1 MPTTD
6 TPNILVIMSD
16 EHAPMFSSTYGH
28 ELIDTPNMDRL
39 AGQGTTFDAHYTNSP
54 LCVPSRL
61 SFMTGKFVSTV
72 RGWDNAT
79 PLYLGE
85 LTWPYLLRSQG
96 YDTALDGKMHM
107 LGRHALHGFD
117 EQLAHDPHAANVHAV
132 FPWGEA
138 PKPPTNVPEGFD
150 LSSHFPKAGE
160 AWPDVK
166 QAGPGSSAVIEGDQ
180 ILEDAAHV
188 YLRDPARAEKSFALC
203 VGFIAPHFPFIV
215 PEPFFSKYYPDR
227 VDMPNNPPGHLDD
240 LPIAAVRLR
249 EMFGLAGPYT
259 DDEVLRARAAYF
271 GMIDQLDGR
280 IGRLMDTLEEQG
292 LADNTVIIHTSD
304 HGEMAG
310 EHGLWRKMCFY
321 EQSARVPLQISWP
334 GHLPEGQRIS
344 GVTSNV
350 DITATI
356 LDLAGVSPGEWKL
369 DGDSLL
375 PLIDG
380 EAPDWKDE
388 AFVEHLAHGTD
399 RPRGMVRHGQYK
411 LSYNHGVPP
420 EFELYDLIADPG
432 EFDNRADDP
441 ALSDVKQLLL
451 ARIMQKWDARG
462 GADALDAEIRGSQK
476 ARYLMRETMSMEDVD
491 F

>member
-1 MPTTD
+1 MPPTD

-28 ELIDTPNMDRL
+28 GLIDTPNMDRL
-39 AGQGTTFDAHYTNSP
+39 TAQGTTFDAHYTNSP

-61 SFMTGKFVSTV
+61 SFMTGKFVSTI

-107 LGRHALHGFD
+107 LGRSALHGFD
-117 EQLAHDPHAANVHAV
+117 EQISFDPHAANVHPV

-138 PKPPTNVPEGFD
+138 PDAPDDVPDDLD
-150 LSSHFPKAGE
+150 LSSNFPKAGE
-160 AWPDVK
+160 AWPEVK
-166 QAGPGSSAVIEGDQ
+166 QAGPGTHKVIEDDQ
-180 ILEDAAHV
+180 SFEDAAHA
-188 YLRDPARAEKSFALC
+188 YLRDPSRADKPFALC
-203 VGFIAPHFPFIV
+203 VGFIAPHFPYMV
-215 PEPFFSKYYPDR
+215 PEPYFSKYYPDR
-227 VDMPNNPPGHLDD
+227 VDMPNNPPGHLDN
-240 LPIAAVRLR
+240 LPVAAQRLR
-249 EMFGLAGPYT
+249 QMFGLDGPYT

-271 GMIDQLDGR
+271 GMIEQLDER

-292 LADNTVIIHTSD
+292 LAENTIIIHTSD

-334 GHLPEGQRIS
+334 GHMPEGKRVSDI
-344 GVTSNV
+344 TSNV

-356 LDLAGVSPGEWKL
+356 LDLAGVSPTEWNL

-375 PLIDG
+375 PLIG
-380 EAPDWKDE
+380 GNAPDWKDE

-399 RPRGMVRHGQYK
+399 RPRAMIRRGQFK
-411 LSYNHGVPP
+411 LSYNHGEPQ
-420 EFELYDLIADPG
+420 EFELYDLESDPG

-441 ALSDVKQLLL
+441 ALAEVKADLLS
-451 ARIMQKWDARG
+451 RILEKWGDA
-462 GADALDAEIRGSQK
+462 AAMDDEIRYSQR
-476 ARYLMRETMSMEDVD
+476 ARFLMRETMSMQDVD

>member
-1 MPTTD
+1 MPSPD
-6 TPNILVIMSD
+6 KPNILVIMSD
-16 EHAPMFSSTYGH
+16 EHGPMFSSTYGH
-28 ELIDTPNMDRL
+28 PLVDTPNMDRL
-39 AGQGTTFDAHYTNSP
+39 AAQGTTFDAHYTNSP

-61 SFMTGKFVSTV
+61 SFMTGKFVSTI

-117 EQLAHDPHAANVHAV
+117 EQIAHDPHAANVHPV
-132 FPWGEA
+132 FPWGEV
-138 PKPPTNVPEGFD
+138 PEPPTDVPEGLD
-150 LSSHFPKAGE
+150 LSSNFPKAGE
-160 AWPDVK
+160 AWPEVK
-166 QAGPGSSAVIEGDQ
+166 RAGPGTHKVIEDDQ
-180 ILEDAAHV
+180 TFEDAAHA
-188 YLRDPARAEKSFALC
+188 YLSDAARKENPFALC
-203 VGFIAPHFPFIV
+203 VGFIAPHFPYIV
-215 PEPFFSKYYPDR
+215 PEPYFSKYYPDR
-227 VDMPNNPPGHLDD
+227 VDMPNIPPGHLEN

-249 EMFGLAGPYT
+249 EMFGLDGPYT
-259 DDEVLRARAAYF
+259 EDEVLRARAAYF
-271 GMIDQLDGR
+271 GMIEQLDER

-321 EQSARVPLQISWP
+321 EQSARVPLQVSWP
-334 GHLPEGQRIS
+334 GYLPEGQRIS
-344 GVTSNV
+344 SITSNV

-356 LDLAGVSPGEWKL
+356 LDLAGVSPEEWKL

-380 EAPDWKDE
+380 DAPGWKDE

-399 RPRGMVRHGQYK
+399 RPRGMIRSGKYK
-411 LSYNHGVPP
+411 LSYNHGIPP
-420 EFELYDLIADPG
+420 EFEMYDLEADPG
-432 EFDNRADDP
+432 EFDNIAEDP
-441 ALSDVKQLLL
+441 DLREARNSLLGRILEKWGDV
-451 ARIMQKWDARG
+451 DAMDT
-462 GADALDAEIRGSQK
+462 AIRQSQK
-476 ARYLMRETMSMEDVD
+476 SRFLMRETMVMDDVD